1 MSPLIG
7 RATEAPPV
15 VCSMVVR
22 APGEWFSEVLHALAA
37 QDYPNVQTLFFV
49 IDDGGATDVAAKI
62 QAVLPAAI
70 VRMVEGNPGWGPV
83 QNQVLRLVEGD
94 AGFFC
99 FLHDDVA
106 LEPGTISALIEE
118 MFRSNAGL
126 VGPKLVEW
134 TDPRVLLEVGVG
146 VDRLGERVSAVD
158 PGEID
163 QEQHDAVRDVFT
175 LPSACLLIRADLFR
189 ELGGFCPEISFHGED
204 LDLCWRVH
212 LSGAR
217 VLVVPATR
225 VRHRSEIALRSPD
238 LLSLLDVERHR
249 VLTVLSLTN
258 AARVPVV
265 YVQMLIESTLRVV
278 VATVG
283 GGMRSALAALRASA
297 TAPTWIGQIW
307 ARRSR
312 VRVTR
317 RVRGAEIADLQE
329 RGSARLTSF
338 WRRRRAA
345 RSSRPTDDLNPR
357 HTRFVLGVATALL
370 VFLIVGSRQWI
381 SGDIATVG
389 EFLPFG
395 DRESPFSLLTDY
407 FSGWWQAGF
416 GQSSANP
423 TGILIAAL
431 VGFAGLGQLAVVR
444 LLSIL
449 GLVVLGWV
457 GVWKFAGR
465 EFGMRSRIMAVATYA
480 LLPPVFVA
488 LSAGMWG
495 VLVAYAGLPWWV
507 RVLGRGQEQLA
518 GAKRTQAI
526 AVSVLLV
533 AIVLAF
539 EPAALVLFAWV
550 ALWWSTA
557 NIVDGGAIRSVL
569 GPIRVAV
576 VAIVGGFI
584 LNLPS
589 SIQLLERPAV
599 FTGITGNEGSRLGLV
614 ALASF
619 DFDSRLL
626 GPLTLAVHALPLA
639 AVLLARGKY
648 TLWAIRSVLL
658 SVPTLV
664 VMFLI
669 DREVLT
675 LPLHANA
682 SLSLVV
688 SLAGAIAVLTLLGSA
703 LDRPRSRSSRGLIA
717 VTIVGL
723 VGLVPSV
730 PYAASGDWGQPETTL
745 AQLLSQLEANP
756 VAGDYRIA
764 YVGSRS
770 QLPLDSNEF
779 ANGLRYAV
787 SDDGQLTFR
796 DRWVAPDSEATRWL
810 GQSLRLVADGSTVRA
825 GRLLGPLA
833 VRYVVVPLSAV
844 DDDAE
849 ISVEPQVARF
859 VEALA
864 NQLDMRRTYVSSS
877 LVIYENASWIPVLAR
892 LSDASAVQS
901 LQAGTDALS
910 TVDLSVNTVLKMGD
924 ELTGDPTFV
933 EKGTVHFASPHSND
947 VVLNVGGVD
956 VQSRVAFGG
965 TMAFDSPVAGLARL
979 EMRTPWLL
987 IIILFVQL
995 ALWALTILA
1004 IGDLGRFKRRSLLRS
1019 ARVVTLVDDDSAI
1032 LRLEQLVRDR

>member
-1 MSPLIG
+1 
-7 RATEAPPV
+7 
-15 VCSMVVR
+15 MVV
-22 APGEWFSEVLHALAA
+22 ANPGEWFAEVLHALAA
-37 QDYPNVQTLFFV
+37 QDYPNLQTLFFV
-49 IDDGGATDVAAKI
+49 VDGGADDVVGQI
-62 QAVLPAAI
+62 RTVLPGAI
-70 VRMVEGNPGWGPV
+70 VRIVEGNPGWGPV

-106 LEPGTISALIEE
+106 LEPGSISSLIEE
-118 MFRSNAGL
+118 TFRSNAGL
-126 VGPKLVEW
+126 VGPKLVDW
-134 TDPRVLLEVGVG
+134 TDSRVLLHVGVG
-146 VDRLGERVSAVD
+146 VDRLGERVSVVD

-175 LPSACLLIRADLFR
+175 VPSACLLVRADLFR
-189 ELGGFCPEISFHGED
+189 ELGGFCPEIDFHGED

-217 VLVVPATR
+217 VLVVPSAR
-225 VRHRSEIALRSPD
+225 VRHRGQFALRRPD
-238 LLSLLDVERHR
+238 LESRSDIERHR

-258 AARVPVV
+258 AVRVPVI
-265 YVQMLIESTLRVV
+265 YMQLLIESLLRVA

-283 GGMRSALAALRASA
+283 GGMRSALAALRASV
-297 TAPTWIGQIW
+297 TAPTWVGQIW

-312 VRVTR
+312 VRATR

-329 RGSARLTSF
+329 RGSARFKSF

-345 RSSRPTDDLNPR
+345 RPSRPSDDLNPL
-357 HTRFVLGVATALL
+357 HTRFVLGIATALL

-381 SGDIATVG
+381 SGEIATVG
-389 EFLPFG
+389 EFLPFS
-395 DRESPFSLLTDY
+395 DRESPLSLLADY

-416 GQSSANP
+416 GQSAANP

-444 LLSIL
+444 LVSIL
-449 GLVVLGWV
+449 GLVVLGWI

-465 EFGMRSRIMAVATYA
+465 EFGMRSRVMAVATYA

-488 LSAGMWG
+488 LASGMWG

-507 RVLGRGQEQLA
+507 RALGRDQEMLV

-526 AVSVLLV
+526 AVSVLLAGV
-533 AIVLAF
+533 VLAF
-539 EPAALVLFAWV
+539 EPSAVVLFAWV
-550 ALWWSTA
+550 ALWWSVA
-557 NIVDGGAIRSVL
+557 SLLDGDSIRRVI
-569 GPIRVAV
+569 GPIRIAV

-589 SIQLLERPAV
+589 AIQLLERPHV
-599 FTGITGNEGSRLGLV
+599 FTGLSGHDASHLGLV
-614 ALASF
+614 GVASL
-619 DFDSRLL
+619 DFDSRLI

-639 AVLLARGKY
+639 ALLLARGRY
-648 TLWAIRSVLL
+648 TLWATRSVSLSLPTLIVMYLVDRQWL
-658 SVPTLV
+658 SVPLPAN
-664 VMFLI
+664 
-669 DREVLT
+669 VL
-675 LPLHANA
+675 
-682 SLSLVV
+682 LSLVV
-688 SLAGAIAVLTLLGSA
+688 SLAAAIAVLTLLGSA
-703 LDRPRSRSSRGLIA
+703 LDRPRSGQSRVLIA
-717 VTIVGL
+717 VTAVGL
-723 VGLVPSV
+723 IGVVPSV

-756 VAGDYRIA
+756 VTGDYHVA
-764 YVGSRS
+764 YVGSRAE
-770 QLPLDSNEF
+770 LPLGSSEF
-779 ANGLRYAV
+779 AEGLHYAV
-787 SDDGQLTFR
+787 SDDGPLTFR
-796 DRWVAPDSEATRWL
+796 DRWVAPDSEATTWL
-810 GQSLRLVADGSTVRA
+810 AQSLRLVADGSTVRA

-844 DDDAE
+844 DEEATGPID
-849 ISVEPQVARF
+849 QRVAGF

-877 LVIYENASWIPVLAR
+877 LVIYENASWIPTLAR
-892 LSDASAVQS
+892 LSDESAVQS
-901 LQAGTDALS
+901 LQAGADALS

-933 EKGTVHFASPHSND
+933 EKGTIHFASPHSSD

-979 EMRTPWLL
+979 ELRTPWLL
-987 IIILFVQL
+987 IFVVFAQI
-995 ALWALTILA
+995 ALWLLTILA
-1004 IGDLGRFKRRSLLRS
+1004 IGDLGRFKRRSILRS
-1019 ARVVTLVDDDSAI
+1019 ARVVTLVDPEPAV
-1032 LRLEQLVRDR
+1032 LRLDQTDQTERTR